1 MVGPSRN
8 ATIRGKAT
16 HRKSTATRSGVKRA
30 RPRTQLKYRG
40 ARISRARLRNLRH
53 DLEGTRNAVTD
64 LHENFWITSEQD
76 IREMLQKT
84 EQKIG
89 RVMGALDKAA

>member
-16 HRKSTATRSGVKRA
+16 HRKSTPTRSGVKRT

-40 ARISRARLRNLRH
+40 ARISRARLQNLRH

-64 LHENFWITSEQD
+64 LHENFWVTSEQD